1 MLVNDNRN
9 RLAGVTTAIV
19 TTAAFAKTFVPFYQ
33 IGSTLVFAAT
43 CVLGTALVAVSW
55 RAAYDKTCMV
65 ADILLVL
72 AVFYGL
78 VIVNYLL
85 NSHPV
90 VPTTHLI
97 GILIFHALFMIFG
110 LSAARAL
117 KTVMVMLVGAGATYA
132 IVIIQHAARFGK
144 LMQEGHLQ
152 DIFGVKD
159 PAVFITFHQ
168 NIGIVLGL
176 AALAALGL
184 ASNRAR
190 QIMAFG
196 ALPPI
201 VLLMIYVAA
210 RGALVALVCSL
221 LFLVG
226 AGLWVRSKKLALS
239 TVTAAIIAATLASS
253 LFYQRALRDK
263 DILGTTDAIS
273 RTIREIQNPTPGL
286 RLGIWSDALHRISS
300 EPDRLLFGRGIGM
313 YPVIEGFGAP
323 DWLLHK
329 TEGSKHY
336 PHSVYLEMLYET
348 GIAGLLLF
356 GILTLFPLV
365 LALRRWH
372 SYSIVQKSAISMYV
386 FQLVGSQ
393 FSGAFAFGYLDQFFF
408 ALAVG
413 IIALSRTDDVLVR
426 DRHVIQGAK

>member
-1 MLVNDNRN
+1 
-9 RLAGVTTAIV
+9 
-19 TTAAFAKTFVPFYQ
+19 
-33 IGSTLVFAAT
+33 
-43 CVLGTALVAVSW
+43 
-55 RAAYDKTCMV
+55 
-65 ADILLVL
+65 
-72 AVFYGL
+72 
-78 VIVNYLL
+78 
-85 NSHPV
+85 
-90 VPTTHLI
+90 
-97 GILIFHALFMIFG
+97 
-110 LSAARAL
+110 
-117 KTVMVMLVGAGATYA
+117 
-132 IVIIQHAARFGK
+132 
-144 LMQEGHLQ
+144 MQEGHLQ

-201 VLLMIYVAA
+201 ILLMIYVAA

-253 LFYQRALRDK
+253 LFYQLALHDK
-263 DILGTTDAIS
+263 DLLGTTDAIS

-413 IIALSRTDDVLVR
+413 IIALNRTDDVLAR
-426 DRHVIQGAK
+426 DRHVIEGAK